1 MRERGATG
9 LGEETMA
16 QKKNLST
23 TLHVMANANI
33 LILPDISNRMEAVLE
48 SKCDILANLREYHVI
63 DDANHTGDSLC
74 PSTADTDP
82 SFHQDAI

>member
-1 MRERGATG
+1 MG
-9 LGEETMA
+9 
-16 QKKNLST
+16 
-23 TLHVMANANI
+23 
-33 LILPDISNRMEAVLE
+33 AVLE
-48 SKCDILANLREYHVI
+48 SKFDVLVNLTEDHVI